1 MKVVHKQ
8 KVNTE
13 DIISGTETEADIK
26 DNKVETKEFMKKFEE
41 YKKNYMK
48 DRTTKDMVYEN
59 GSALALLY
67 KEIGRL
73 NQLLMSNLQKQ
84 ENEFKKEK

>member
-1 MKVVHKQ
+1 MKVVHNS

-13 DIISGTETEADIK
+13 DIVSGTETVADIK
-26 DNKVETKEFMKKFEE
+26 NDADTKEYLKRFEE

-73 NQLLMSNLQKQ
+73 NQLLMSNLKNQDD
-84 ENEFKKEK
+84 E

>member
-1 MKVVHKQ
+1 MKVVHNS

-13 DIISGTETEADIK
+13 DIVSGTETVADIK
-26 DNKVETKEFMKKFEE
+26 NDADTKEYLKRFEE

-73 NQLLMSNLQKQ
+73 NQLLMSNLKKQ
-84 ENEFKKEK
+84 EDE

>member
-13 DIISGTETEADIK
+13 DIISGTETVADIK

-48 DRTTKDMVYEN
+48 DRSTKDMVYEN

-84 ENEFKKEK
+84 ENEFKESK